1 MSKQNKNIL
10 IWVSVILIIVGL
22 GFWMYKGVADL
33 PGVSVADQGRE
44 HKSNEENDKFV
55 YNSYP
60 PTSGPHDVEWI
71 KPGVYNSPQDKYKL
85 IHSLEHGYVVIH
97 YNYQS
102 LEKTL
107 TEFGN
112 KIGMKKLI
120 VAPDTQIKYP
130 VVLTA
135 WNRILEMPSFDEK
148 LATNFVNSF
157 RGKGPEQT
165 ME

>member
-1 MSKQNKNIL
+1 MG
-10 IWVSVILIIVGL
+10 IVGL
-22 GFWMYKGVADL
+22 GWWMYRGIANL
-33 PGVSVADQGRE
+33 PGIVVNDQGRD
-44 HKSNEENDKFV
+44 HKPSTKNDKFA

-71 KPGVYNSPQDKYKL
+71 KPGIYNTPQDKYKL

-107 TEFGN
+107 AEFGN
-112 KIGMKKLI
+112 KMGMKKLI
-120 VAPDTQIKYP
+120 VTPDPQIKFP

-148 LATNFVNSF
+148 MATNFVNSF
-157 RGKGPEQT
+157 RGKGPELT